1 MLSGGEVIAAQMKT
15 TLLPHRNLQTL
26 TPTQALVCC
35 HRMHTTHHTTHFT
48 NVIHLIFK
56 TVLWRVLFPFYR
68 WQILDEEMKHTQKA
82 EGNHD
87 LKLVLHDSEIHEVL
101 KLVSPALLF
110 ACPGH
115 SYKMFWKA
123 SKGILLEDFLE
134 GGDIYNTK
142 FSLNIM

>member
-68 WQILDEEMKHTQKA
+68 WQILDEGDEAHPESRRQPWFKTGFARLWNPWGFETCFSSFVVRLPRSFIQNVVESI
-82 EGNHD
+82 EGNYPRR
-87 LKLVLHDSEIHEVL
+87 LPRRRWYL
-101 KLVSPALLF
+101 
-110 ACPGH
+110 
-115 SYKMFWKA
+115 
-123 SKGILLEDFLE
+123 
-134 GGDIYNTK
+134 
-142 FSLNIM
+142 